1 MENIDL
7 AREMRA
13 RLYRECRERGQ
24 FSSRDKAASAFSV
37 ENVKISASSLKDFET
52 GKRTPSPNLVLD
64 MARVYQTPELKW
76 LHCSTVCPIGL
87 EIYKKGAGL
96 GTEDIYRTYFE
107 LAGAFDRI
115 NDVVTSLH
123 EIIADD
129 AFTPDEEEK
138 MDEILGVLDKITE
151 STDRLRV
158 WIEKSRKGAR

>member
-1 MENIDL
+1 M
-7 AREMRA
+7 
-13 RLYRECRERGQ
+13 
-24 FSSRDKAASAFSV
+24 
-37 ENVKISASSLKDFET
+37 
-52 GKRTPSPNLVLD
+52 
-64 MARVYQTPELKW
+64 YQTPELKW

-115 NDVVTSLH
+115 NDVETSLH

-158 WIEKSRKGAR
+158 RIEKSRKGAQADRQIVSNFVTSITFLGR